1 MVNALRQALAP
12 SVRTVRRNWRP
23 MAVIQA
29 VAVVLVVAYYQSP
42 SLQAWAEG
50 VGRMKVAG
58 GFLFAFVAG
67 LIAGGVVPEVARILT
82 GKIAR
87 PYGPQAGR
95 AAWAAIVYGVVGLQ
109 VDALYRVL
117 ALAFGTGTD
126 PVTALKKTA
135 FDLLVFTPFL
145 SIPTAV
151 ALLAWY
157 RDGFAS
163 SFWRRAIGR
172 AFYRD
177 QVLASLP
184 LCWSYWGPVLVCTYS
199 LPFSLQFPFAILMES
214 AWSVLFVSLVVD
226 ER

>member
-1 MVNALRQALAP
+1 
-12 SVRTVRRNWRP
+12 
-23 MAVIQA
+23 MAVIQVCA
-29 VAVVLVVAYYQSP
+29 VILVVAYYQSP
-42 SLQAWAEG
+42 PLQDWAEG
-50 VGRMKVAG
+50 VGRLKVAG

-67 LIAGGVVPEVARILT
+67 MIAGGVVPEAARVLT

-87 PYGPQAGR
+87 SYGPQAGR
-95 AAWAAIVYGVVGLQ
+95 AAWAAVVYGVVGLQ
-109 VDALYRVL
+109 VDALYRML
-117 ALAFGTGTD
+117 AQVFGTGTD

-157 RDGFAS
+157 REGFAIT
-163 SFWRRAIGR
+163 FWRSAFGWP
-172 AFYRD
+172 FYRD

-199 LPFSLQFPFAILMES
+199 LPVDLQFPFAILMES